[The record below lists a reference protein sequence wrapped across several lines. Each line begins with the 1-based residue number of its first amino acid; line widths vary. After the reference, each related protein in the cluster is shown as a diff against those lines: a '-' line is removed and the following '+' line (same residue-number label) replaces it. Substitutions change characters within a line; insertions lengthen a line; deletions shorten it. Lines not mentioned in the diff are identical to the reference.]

1 MRSQGTTLSAR
12 EIASNARRSAI
23 VLARMPLAQV
33 ELTDFLLEGSLGS
46 GASSQVYHAR
56 HRPSGRPVAIKRLAG
71 SRQPHDLRERFAREA
86 RMLASIDSPHVVR
99 VHGFGFDEGRPFL
112 VLERLEGETLDVRL
126 RRHGRI
132 PLETAGPWVE
142 QIITGIRH
150 CHDANVIHRDLKPS
164 NLFLAKAGQEEILKL
179 IDFGVARPR
188 ERSGDFDPLT
198 ATNDV
203 IGSVGYMAPEQFKDA
218 KHVTTAI
225 DIYAIG
231 IITFKLLTGRL
242 PFGPTTLQTLELV
255 QRDVPQV
262 STVSGRAEHA
272 VVDDFLRCALSP
284 RPEDRFPTARAML
297 EAWWRVMASLDRYKS
312 SPALNPFADDDDIT
326 IRQSSPS
333 LTPEPHAPHTIEPF
347 FLEDD
352 PTLDDPDLPRRVD
365 AERLAHANRL
375 KKDG

>member
-1 MRSQGTTLSAR
+1 
-12 EIASNARRSAI
+12 
-23 VLARMPLAQV
+23 MPLAQV
-33 ELTDFLLEGSLGS
+33 ELTDFSLEGSLGS
-46 GASSQVYHAR
+46 GASAHVYYAR
-56 HRPSGRPVAIKRLAG
+56 HRPSGLPVAIKRMAT

-112 VLERLEGETLDVRL
+112 VLERLEGETLEVRL

-132 PLETAGPWVE
+132 PLEIAGPWVE

-164 NLFLAKAGQEEILKL
+164 NLFLATTAQGETIKL

-231 IITFKLLTGRL
+231 VITFKLLTGRL

-262 STVSGRAEHA
+262 STISGLAEHA
-272 VVDDFLRCALSP
+272 VADDFLRCALSP
-284 RPEDRFPTARAML
+284 QPEDRFPTAGDML
-297 EAWWRVMASLDRYKS
+297 EAWWRVMASLDRYQGAPQLNES
-312 SPALNPFADDDDIT
+312 SNEDDIT

-333 LTPEPHAPHTIEPF
+333 LAPAHYASEAF
-347 FLEDD
+347 FLEDE
-352 PTLDDPDLPRRVD
+352 PTRDDPDLPNRVD

-375 KKDG
+375 KRDG